1 MTPARAAPLAPV
13 ATPANP
19 KDETPLA
26 PTAVRL
32 VPREI
37 TPDLVWNP
45 RWRRFNTAELIGTGV
60 IAAGALPFAIIPSV
74 GHSLNSQ
81 DGFDESARNTLRLG
95 TEVGRNTARDISDL
109 LLTVSI
115 TYPFFVD
122 ALAAAYLKRKS
133 PDVAAQMVQMDLE
146 ALAVNAFVSSLV
158 SNLTGRERPYGR
170 LCAADPAH
178 QTFDCSSTSRYRSFF
193 SGHSSTSF
201 TSAGL
206 VCSHH
211 LHFELFGGA
220 KDTLACVTALLAA
233 GTTASLRV
241 MADQHYLSD
250 VLVGSAVGAA
260 MGFGVPWLMHYRGG
274 GPLLPGSDGARPGA
288 ITWTLV
294 PGPLGGT
301 LFGTF

>member
-1 MTPARAAPLAPV
+1 
-13 ATPANP
+13 
-19 KDETPLA
+19 
-26 PTAVRL
+26 VRL
-32 VPREI
+32 VPRVV

-45 RWRRFNTAELIGTGV
+45 RWRRFSTAELIGTGV
-60 IAAGALPFAIIPSV
+60 VAAGALPFAIIPSV
-74 GHSLNSQ
+74 GHSFRTPSA
-81 DGFDESARNTLRLG
+81 FDESARTALRLP
-95 TEVGRNTARDISDL
+95 TEQGRNTARDVSDL

-122 ALAAAYLKRKS
+122 ALAAAYLKDKS

-146 ALAVNAFVSSLV
+146 ALAVNAFASSLV

-170 LCAADPAH
+170 LCPTDVAK
-178 QTFDCSSTSRYRSFF
+178 QNFDCSSTSRDRSFF
-193 SGHSSTSF
+193 SGHSSTAF

-211 LHFELFGGA
+211 LHFKLFGGGA
-220 KDTLACVTALLAA
+220 ADALACVTALLAA

-241 MADQHYLSD
+241 LADQHYLTD
-250 VLVGSAVGAA
+250 VLVGSSVGAA
-260 MGFGVPWLMHYRGG
+260 MGFGLPWLLHYRTSGSI
-274 GPLLPGSDGARPGA
+274 LPGSDAAKPGA
-288 ITWTLV
+288 VTWTLA

>member
-1 MTPARAAPLAPV
+1 M
-13 ATPANP
+13 
-19 KDETPLA
+19 
-26 PTAVRL
+26 RL
-32 VPREI
+32 VPREV

-45 RWRRFNTAELIGTGV
+45 RWRRFTTAELIGTGV
-60 IAAGALPFAIIPSV
+60 IAAGALPFAVIPSV
-74 GHSLNSQ
+74 GHSLNSY
-81 DGFDESARNTLRLG
+81 DGFDESARYALRIG
-95 TEVGRNTARDISDL
+95 TEKGRNTARDISDV

-122 ALAAAYLKRKS
+122 ALAAGYLKRKS

-146 ALAVNAFVSSLV
+146 ALAVNAFLSSLV
-158 SNLTGRERPYGR
+158 SNVTGRERPYGR
-170 LCAADPAH
+170 LCDADPAK

-193 SGHSSTSF
+193 SGHSSTTF

-211 LHFELFGGA
+211 MHFNLFGGGA
-220 KDTLACVTALLAA
+220 ADTLACVTALLAA
-233 GTTASLRV
+233 GATASLRV
-241 MADQHYLSD
+241 AADQHYLTD
-250 VLVGSAVGAA
+250 VMVGSAVGAA

-274 GPLLPGSDGARPGA
+274 GSLLPGSSGSRPGA
-288 ITWTLV
+288 VTWTIA

>member
-1 MTPARAAPLAPV
+1 MATSSPLAPV
-13 ATPANP
+13 AIEGKTKNEPAP
-19 KDETPLA
+19 
-26 PTAVRL
+26 VRL

-45 RWRRFNTAELIGTGV
+45 RWRRFSTAELIGTGI
-60 IAAGALPFAIIPSV
+60 IAAGALPFAVIPSV
-74 GHSLNSQ
+74 GHSLNSP
-81 DGFDESARNTLRLG
+81 DGFDESARTTLRLG
-95 TEVGRNTARDISDL
+95 TNVARNTARDVSDV

-133 PDVAAQMVQMDLE
+133 PDVAGQMVQMDLE
-146 ALAVNAFVSSLV
+146 ALAVNAFVSALV

-170 LCAADPAH
+170 VCSVDPEK

-193 SGHSSTSF
+193 SGHSSTAF

-211 LHFELFGGA
+211 MHFNLFGGGA
-220 KDTLACVTALLAA
+220 NDTLACVTALLAA

-274 GPLLPGSDGARPGA
+274 GSLLPGSDRARPGA
-288 ITWTLV
+288 VTWTIA